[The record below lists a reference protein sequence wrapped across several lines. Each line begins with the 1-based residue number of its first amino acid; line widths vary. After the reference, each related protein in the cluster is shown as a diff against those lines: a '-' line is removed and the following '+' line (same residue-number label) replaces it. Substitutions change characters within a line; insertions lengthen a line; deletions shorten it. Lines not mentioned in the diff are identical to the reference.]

1 MPKRQ
6 KQLPTVIAVES
17 EDKKGY
23 NKTPPQNHPC
33 SMPRRSRVDADGWNE
48 AAQIEWDGLNKMNT
62 FEHGVSYSELRR
74 RGIVPGKNIVDMKML
89 LPGTSDIGR
98 SAASILTRPT
108 DRRPI
113 GRSVGSVG
121 SVNRSSLH
129 SRGPE
134 SISISRPPQAQA
146 QHQLG
151 AGRCA
156 PTSMGG
162 DQEEIQA
169 QEAVATEET
178 CTLRDGSAVGYE
190 AACLAATTEAT
201 CKEMAEHC
209 VWSGEAAVGGGDAGA
224 ADSSMA
230 LYMSVAVALGVG
242 VASWCAYKYK
252 QVRLLHGST
261 HTAAL
266 SRASCI

>member
-1 MPKRQ
+1 
-6 KQLPTVIAVES
+6 
-17 EDKKGY
+17 
-23 NKTPPQNHPC
+23 
-33 SMPRRSRVDADGWNE
+33 
-48 AAQIEWDGLNKMNT
+48 
-62 FEHGVSYSELRR
+62 
-74 RGIVPGKNIVDMKML
+74 
-89 LPGTSDIGR
+89 
-98 SAASILTRPT
+98 
-108 DRRPI
+108 
-113 GRSVGSVG
+113 
-121 SVNRSSLH
+121 
-129 SRGPE
+129 
-134 SISISRPPQAQA
+134 
-146 QHQLG
+146 
-151 AGRCA
+151 
-156 PTSMGG
+156 MGG

-201 CKEMAEHC
+201 CNDMAEHC